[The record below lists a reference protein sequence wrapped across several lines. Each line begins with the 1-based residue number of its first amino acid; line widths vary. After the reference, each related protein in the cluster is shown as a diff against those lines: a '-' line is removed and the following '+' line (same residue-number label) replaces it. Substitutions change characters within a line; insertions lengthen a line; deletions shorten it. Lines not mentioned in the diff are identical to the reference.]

1 MTWEQAVDWL
11 KLQPQHTALTKAC
24 FYDDPLIEAAQR
36 YSVSTEWQAV
46 RHLLKG
52 LSGKALD
59 IGAGRGISSYA
70 LAKDG
75 WSVTALEPDPSASV
89 GAGAVRQLAVEADIS
104 INVVQEWG
112 EKLPFA
118 SGEFDL
124 VYCRAVLHH
133 ADDLNALCIEA
144 ARVLREGGMMIATR
158 EHVLTNHG
166 ELQRFLRAHPLHD
179 LYGGEHAYLLPEYIG
194 EDGSSV
200 NLEFD
205 FSERD
210 TLFRE
215 AAEIIVTAQQG
226 SASLLQRKL
235 KLGYNRA
242 GRLIDQLEAAGIV
255 GQFEGSKARSVNI
268 PDLASLDQFFTNE
281 QNNA

>member
-11 KLQPQHTALTKAC
+11 KSQPQHTALTKAC

-179 LYGGEHAYLLPEYIG
+179 LYGGEHAYLLPEYTGALEQAGFEIKQILNPYASDINLFPMTQAELKQKWARKWRLPISTLIPQSALIYFG
-194 EDGSSV
+194 E
-200 NLEFD
+200 
-205 FSERD
+205 R
-210 TLFRE
+210 
-215 AAEIIVTAQQG
+215 
-226 SASLLQRKL
+226 
-235 KLGYNRA
+235 NRLP
-242 GRLIDQLEAAGIV
+242 GRLYSFVAQK
-255 GQFEGSKARSVNI
+255 S
-268 PDLASLDQFFTNE
+268 
-281 QNNA
+281 